1 MMVGKGFVQI
11 VEYILFNNKVFPYLL
26 EQHGCGST
34 IDLITGKFLQKSL
47 DS

>member
-1 MMVGKGFVQI
+1 MVGKGFIQI
-11 VEYILFNNKVFPYLL
+11 VEYLLFNNRVFPYLL
-26 EQHGCGST
+26 EQHGST